1 MVMKFSELQAEADQ
15 LRARCETAEGLNIDL
30 AQQVEAMVQL
40 RCVIIVIIVHFTAVF
55 WSVCLH
61 LLSIC
66 ITICATEDRQ
76 TDRHTYT
83 HTRTYI
89 CR

>member
-1 MVMKFSELQAEADQ
+1 
-15 LRARCETAEGLNIDL
+15 
-30 AQQVEAMVQL
+30 MVQL

-61 LLSIC
+61 MLSIC

-83 HTRTYI
+83 HTHAHIYVDRWL
-89 CR
+89 CADRFLASVM

>member
-40 RCVIIVIIVHFTAVF
+40 RCAIIVIIISCMQFT
-55 WSVCLH
+55 SVCWYVCLFAQAVYLYH
-61 LLSIC
+61 YLC
-66 ITICATEDRQ
+66 
-76 TDRHTYT
+76 Y
-83 HTRTYI
+83 
-89 CR
+89 

>member
-1 MVMKFSELQAEADQ
+1 MAMKFSELQAEADQ

-40 RCVIIVIIVHFTAVF
+40 RCVIIVIIPCMHFTAVF

-61 LLSIC
+61 MLSIC
-66 ITICATEDRQ
+66 ITICAMKTG
-76 TDRHTYT
+76 RHTHT
-83 HTRTYI
+83 HTHM
-89 CR
+89 